1 MNNTSSTQIQGVVN
15 KLPITLFFTQR
26 PDRQQALHYLNWLS
40 KNVSETN
47 SINQD
52 KLYREIISKHLRL
65 IAMKMTEIEI
75 LFMMALTTIT
85 LNDFTVDSKT
95 LINKLIAEN
104 KDKNDLDTMYRVMGQ
119 IMTKL
124 PKDLK
129 ERVNGK
135 NKLDI
140 YQKLAECINMDK
152 ELLEKFISFD
162 PSINTPIS
170 MEIGADD
177 YNTLNKKYLDEL
189 KEYEDAKGYIHYN
202 SMEYAKLAETQ
213 LEQSKNQIDD
223 GKLNTTINAEY
234 IDEKPDFM
242 LGKNDNIL
250 YYYDKSSGTLTE
262 MPMNGN
268 HQPVSLTDLKTI
280 LSSKKVNKH
289 ELEKLVDEL
298 NPNQPTEM
306 HTIASTDADMRAEPK
321 GFFDTIGSYF
331 TSFVSNEATITTT
344 PVKQNNNTTNNN
356 SIPIPPHHIKQ
367 YVNDIPDINN
377 NHNNNNNNDN
387 HNEHN
392 NNSSKYFSKINNV
405 YKRFHERKQLYETE
419 GFTNENDTKLHFN
432 EKLFLKK
439 IKNDN
444 KHIENTA
451 LGFISVVIILF
462 LLVIFNSIRNSK
474 GLKK

>member
-15 KLPITLFFTQR
+15 KLPLTLFFTQR

-65 IAMKMTEIEI
+65 VAMKMTEIEI

-95 LINKLIAEN
+95 LITKLIAEN

-152 ELLEKFISFD
+152 QLLEKFISFD
-162 PSINTPIS
+162 PTINTPIS
-170 MEIGADD
+170 MEIGPDD

-202 SMEYAKLAETQ
+202 SMEYAKLAEEQ
-213 LEQSKNQIDD
+213 LEQSENQVDD
-223 GKLNTTINAEY
+223 DKLNTTIDAEY

-250 YYYDKSSGTLTE
+250 YYYDKSSGVLTE

-268 HQPVSLTDLKTI
+268 QQPVSLTDLKTI
-280 LSSKKVNKH
+280 LSSKKVNK
-289 ELEKLVDEL
+289 
-298 NPNQPTEM
+298 
-306 HTIASTDADMRAEPK
+306 ASTDPDMRAEPK

-344 PVKQNNNTTNNN
+344 PVKQNNNTNNSN

-367 YVNDIPDINN
+367 YVNDIPNIN
-377 NHNNNNNNDN
+377 NHNHDG
-387 HNEHN
+387 H

-405 YKRFHERKQLYETE
+405 HKRFHKREKLYETE
-419 GFTNENDTKLHFN
+419 GFTNENDTKLYSN

>member
-1 MNNTSSTQIQGVVN
+1 MNNTSSTQIQGIVN

-40 KNVSETN
+40 KNVPETQ

-65 IAMKMTEIEI
+65 VAMKMTEIEI
-75 LFMMALTTIT
+75 LFMIALETIT

-95 LINKLIAEN
+95 LINKVILEN

-152 ELLEKFISFD
+152 QLLENFMSFD

-177 YNTLNKKYLDEL
+177 YNTLNRKYLDEL

-202 SMEYAKLAETQ
+202 SMEYAKLAEEQ
-213 LEQSKNQIDD
+213 LEKSENKINDD
-223 GKLNTTINAEY
+223 KLNTTIHAEY

-242 LGKNDNIL
+242 LGKNDNTL
-250 YYYDKSSGTLTE
+250 YYYDKSSGVLTE
-262 MPMNGN
+262 MPINGN
-268 HQPVSLTDLKTI
+268 QQPVSLNDLKTI

-289 ELEKLVDEL
+289 ELYQLIQDLTPFET
-298 NPNQPTEM
+298 TEM
-306 HTIASTDADMRAEPK
+306 PTIATTDPDMRVEPK

-331 TSFVSNEATITTT
+331 SSFVSNEATITTT
-344 PVKQNNNTTNNN
+344 PITNNINNN
-356 SIPIPPHHIKQ
+356 SVNNNSLHVPEPPHHIKQ
-367 YVNDIPDINN
+367 YVNNIPNINN
-377 NHNNNNNNDN
+377 HN

-392 NNSSKYFSKINNV
+392 NNYSKYFSNINNV
-405 YKRFHERKQLYETE
+405 HKRFHEREKLYETE
-419 GFTNENDTKLHFN
+419 GFTNENDTKLHSN

-444 KHIENTA
+444 KHVENTA

>member
-1 MNNTSSTQIQGVVN
+1 MNNTRSTQIQGVVN

-40 KNVSETN
+40 KNVSETK

-65 IAMKMTEIEI
+65 VAMKMTEIEI
-75 LFMMALTTIT
+75 LFMMALNTIT

-95 LINKLIAEN
+95 LITKLMVEN

-140 YQKLAECINMDK
+140 YQKLSECINMDK
-152 ELLEKFISFD
+152 QLLEKFISFD

-170 MEIGADD
+170 MEIDADD

-202 SMEYAKLAETQ
+202 SMEYAKLAEEQ
-213 LEQSKNQIDD
+213 LEQSENQVDD

-250 YYYDKSSGTLTE
+250 YYYDKSSGVLTE

-268 HQPVSLTDLKTI
+268 QQPVSLTDLKTI

-298 NPNQPTEM
+298 NPNQTIETQ
-306 HTIASTDADMRAEPK
+306 TIASTDPDMSVEPK
-321 GFFDTIGSYF
+321 GFFDTIGSFF
-331 TSFVSNEATITTT
+331 TSFVSNEATITTIPTTT
-344 PVKQNNNTTNNN
+344 PT
-356 SIPIPPHHIKQ
+356 IPVPPYYIKKF
-367 YVNDIPDINN
+367 VNDIPDINN
-377 NHNNNNNNDN
+377 HNNNNNHN
-387 HNEHN
+387 HNNNGHN
-392 NNSSKYFSKINNV
+392 NNSRKKFSKINNV
-405 YKRFHERKQLYETE
+405 HKRFHKREKLYKTE
-419 GFTNENDTKLHFN
+419 GFTNENDTKLHSN
-432 EKLFLKK
+432 EQLFLKK

-462 LLVIFNSIRNSK
+462 LLVIFNSIRNSN

>member
-65 IAMKMTEIEI
+65 VAMKMTEIEI

-95 LINKLIAEN
+95 LITKLMAEN

-152 ELLEKFISFD
+152 QLLEKFISFD

-170 MEIGADD
+170 MEIGAVD

-202 SMEYAKLAETQ
+202 SMEYAKLAEEQ
-213 LEQSKNQIDD
+213 LEQSENQVDD
-223 GKLNTTINAEY
+223 NKLNTTINAEY

-250 YYYDKSSGTLTE
+250 YYYDKSSGVLTE

-268 HQPVSLTDLKTI
+268 QQPVSLTDLKTI

-289 ELEKLVDEL
+289 ELEKLVDDL
-298 NPNQPTEM
+298 NPNQTTEM
-306 HTIASTDADMRAEPK
+306 QTISSTDPDMRAEPK
-321 GFFDTIGSYF
+321 GFFDIIGSYF

-344 PVKQNNNTTNNN
+344 PAPTPT
-356 SIPIPPHHIKQ
+356 IPVPPQHIKQ
-367 YVNDIPDINN
+367 YVNDISDIN
-377 NHNNNNNNDN
+377 NHNNNHDG
-387 HNEHN
+387 H

-405 YKRFHERKQLYETE
+405 HKRFHKREKLYETE
-419 GFTNENDTKLHFN
+419 GFTNENDTKLHSN

>member
-40 KNVSETN
+40 KNVSETK

-65 IAMKMTEIEI
+65 VAMKMTEIEI

-95 LINKLIAEN
+95 LITKLIAEN

-152 ELLEKFISFD
+152 QLLEQFISFD

-202 SMEYAKLAETQ
+202 SMEYAKLAEEQ
-213 LEQSKNQIDD
+213 LEQSENQIDD
-223 GKLNTTINAEY
+223 GKLNTTIHAEY
-234 IDEKPDFM
+234 IDEMPDFM

-268 HQPVSLTDLKTI
+268 QQPVSLTDLKTI

-289 ELEKLVDEL
+289 ELHQLIQDLTPPE
-298 NPNQPTEM
+298 NTEM
-306 HTIASTDADMRAEPK
+306 PTIASTDPTMRAQPK

-331 TSFVSNEATITTT
+331 TSFVSNDATITTT
-344 PVKQNNNTTNNN
+344 PVKQNNNTINNN
-356 SIPIPPHHIKQ
+356 SIPVPPYHIKQ
-367 YVNDIPDINN
+367 YVNDISDI
-377 NHNNNNNNDN
+377 NNNDN
-387 HNEHN
+387 HHNDNHHNDNHHN
-392 NNSSKYFSKINNV
+392 NSRKYFSKINNV
-405 YKRFHERKQLYETE
+405 HKRFHKREKLYKTE
-419 GFTNENDTKLHFN
+419 GFTNENDTKLHSN
-432 EKLFLKK
+432 EQLFLKK

-462 LLVIFNSIRNSK
+462 LLVIFNSIRNSN

>member
-40 KNVSETN
+40 KNVSETK

-65 IAMKMTEIEI
+65 VAMKMTEIEI

-95 LINKLIAEN
+95 LITKLIAEN

-152 ELLEKFISFD
+152 QLLEKFISFD

-202 SMEYAKLAETQ
+202 SMEYAKLAEEQ
-213 LEQSKNQIDD
+213 LEQSENQIDD
-223 GKLNTTINAEY
+223 GKLNTTIDAEY

-268 HQPVSLTDLKTI
+268 QQPVSLTDLKTI

-289 ELEKLVDEL
+289 ELEKIVDEL
-298 NPNQPTEM
+298 NPNQTTEIP
-306 HTIASTDADMRAEPK
+306 TIASTDPDMRAQPK

-344 PVKQNNNTTNNN
+344 PAPAPT
-356 SIPIPPHHIKQ
+356 IPVPPYHIKQ
-367 YVNDIPDINN
+367 YVNDISDI
-377 NHNNNNNNDN
+377 NNNNNNHHNDN
-387 HNEHN
+387 HHN
-392 NNSSKYFSKINNV
+392 NSRKYFSKINNV
-405 YKRFHERKQLYETE
+405 HKRFHKREKLYKTE
-419 GFTNENDTKLHFN
+419 GFTNENDTKLHSN
-432 EKLFLKK
+432 EQLFLKK

-462 LLVIFNSIRNSK
+462 LLVIFNSIRNSN